1 MYSDLLSM
9 QKKEQRMRQYSRV
22 ICFNAEWTFIE
33 EIRGKYLLRSLNK
46 NLGDVLVHPSKV
58 RMIHKSAEK
67 LTINKIKQGNEDG
80 K

>member
-1 MYSDLLSM
+1 
-9 QKKEQRMRQYSRV
+9 MRQFSRV
-22 ICFNAEWTFIE
+22 ICFNAEWSFIE

-58 RMIHKSAEK
+58 RVLKSQS
-67 LTINKIKQGNEDG
+67 KIKQGNENE